1 MDTRAPDQ
9 RPETGHYETAVPI
22 ARRLAHTTRFFP
34 LWWRGSTADERMPM
48 VGWFDPGQLFSTG
61 FKSVVSLFVGEQSDR
76 RIVQALASRRHEY
89 YDHSIHYTEGRRGP
103 IPRKDRPRD
112 ELWLDFISDTGDG
125 WNSTYAVAYAASQRA
140 LTVAGDA
147 GTVTLPRADVLVF
160 GGDQVYPSPSRE
172 EYQRRLVAPYAAA
185 FGDDTPIERPHVYAV
200 PGNHDWYDGLS
211 AFTRLFCSDIG
222 GRRFA
227 GWWTRQRRSYFVLK
241 LPHNWWLVGSDGQLQ
256 SDLDV
261 PQIEYFRE
269 IVVRHMKAGD
279 KAILCLSM
287 PAWVYTEKYKMTGRV
302 FDETDLIFLREEVFA
317 RHGVDVKVYLAGDL
331 HHYRRHEETAA
342 TAVRGAPIQKI
353 TAGGGGAFLH
363 PTHEEDVSL
372 LSEEAVT
379 EDSRPRAFALKATY
393 PDMRRSA
400 RLTWQNLKFLARNPR
415 FGIVPAT
422 VYLMTCWLV
431 GASVGD
437 TVPRT
442 PWRALRITLDAFG
455 ANPGLALWIFAIVG
469 CFLAFTDTNS
479 RAYRV
484 IGGLAHCAAHLAAMF
499 YIGWGARVLADQF
512 VPDDNILRSLTTGT
526 LIFAGGW
533 GAGSFVMGIYLL
545 ISLNVFGRHSEE
557 AFSGLRVEDF
567 KHFLRLHIDRAG
579 TLTIWPIRIERVPRR
594 WRDRAETDGTQSRV
608 VPDEPLV
615 TDLIEPAIVLSD
627 AARGAGPDD
636 GQRI

>member
-1 MDTRAPDQ
+1 
-9 RPETGHYETAVPI
+9 
-22 ARRLAHTTRFFP
+22 
-34 LWWRGSTADERMPM
+34 
-48 VGWFDPGQLFSTG
+48 
-61 FKSVVSLFVGEQSDR
+61 
-76 RIVQALASRRHEY
+76 
-89 YDHSIHYTEGRRGP
+89 
-103 IPRKDRPRD
+103 
-112 ELWLDFISDTGDG
+112 
-125 WNSTYAVAYAASQRA
+125 
-140 LTVAGDA
+140 
-147 GTVTLPRADVLVF
+147 
-160 GGDQVYPSPSRE
+160 
-172 EYQRRLVAPYAAA
+172 
-185 FGDDTPIERPHVYAV
+185 
-200 PGNHDWYDGLS
+200 
-211 AFTRLFCSDIG
+211 
-222 GRRFA
+222 
-227 GWWTRQRRSYFVLK
+227 
-241 LPHNWWLVGSDGQLQ
+241 
-256 SDLDV
+256 
-261 PQIEYFRE
+261 
-269 IVVRHMKAGD
+269 
-279 KAILCLSM
+279 
-287 PAWVYTEKYKMTGRV
+287 
-302 FDETDLIFLREEVFA
+302 
-317 RHGVDVKVYLAGDL
+317 
-331 HHYRRHEETAA
+331 
-342 TAVRGAPIQKI
+342 
-353 TAGGGGAFLH
+353 
-363 PTHEEDVSL
+363 
-372 LSEEAVT
+372 
-379 EDSRPRAFALKATY
+379 
-393 PDMRRSA
+393 
-400 RLTWQNLKFLARNPR
+400 
-415 FGIVPAT
+415 
-422 VYLMTCWLV
+422 MTCWLV

-533 GAGSFVMGIYLL
+533 AAGSFVMGIYLL